1 MMQNPPTPSEQTLLE
16 EYRMLRTDLHQRINF
31 RFQVFNLLL
40 VALGAVWSVGLDKG
54 NAHILLIYP
63 VLALFLTLNWIHQGM
78 IMIKLSRYLLEE
90 LEPKL
95 PGLNWEAWVHK
106 DSRRFS
112 GFSAMGLWA
121 AGGFIVVTE
130 VLTLA
135 LAFGMQ
141 WGKDWSGLGMFLAV
155 IGVAFTLLTLYF
167 LIRYHRLTR

>member
-1 MMQNPPTPSEQTLLE
+1 MSHTPLSSEQTLLE
-16 EYRMLRTDLHQRINF
+16 EYRMLRADIQQRISF

-40 VALGAVWSVGLDKG
+40 VALGVVWSVGLDKG

-63 VLALFLTLNWIHQGM
+63 ILALFLTLNWIHQGM
-78 IMIKLSRYLLEE
+78 VMIKLSRYLLEE

-95 PGLNWEAWVHK
+95 SGLNWEAWVHK
-106 DSRRFS
+106 DSKRFA

-141 WGKDWSGLGMFLAV
+141 WGKDWGGLGLFLA
-155 IGVAFTLLTLYF
+155 ISGIAFTLLTLYF
-167 LIRYHRLTR
+167 LIRYHRLKR

>member
-63 VLALFLTLNWIHQGM
+63 VLALFLILNWIHQGM
-78 IMIKLSRYLLEE
+78 IMIKLSRYLMEE

-121 AGGFIVVTE
+121 AGGFIVVC
-130 VLTLA
+130 
-135 LAFGMQ
+135 
-141 WGKDWSGLGMFLAV
+141 
-155 IGVAFTLLTLYF
+155 
-167 LIRYHRLTR
+167 H

>member
-1 MMQNPPTPSEQTLLE
+1 MTQNPPTPSEQTLLE
-16 EYRMLRTDLHQRINF
+16 EYRMLRADMQQRINF

-40 VALGAVWSVGLDKG
+40 VVLGAVWSVGLDKG
-54 NAHILLIYP
+54 NAHILLVYP
-63 VLALFLTLNWIHQGM
+63 VLALFLTLNWIHQGL

-106 DSRRFS
+106 DSKRFS

-141 WGKDWSGLGMFLAV
+141 WGKDWNGLGLFLA
-155 IGVAFTLLTLYF
+155 ISGIAFTLLTLFF
-167 LIRYHRLTR
+167 LIRYHRLKR